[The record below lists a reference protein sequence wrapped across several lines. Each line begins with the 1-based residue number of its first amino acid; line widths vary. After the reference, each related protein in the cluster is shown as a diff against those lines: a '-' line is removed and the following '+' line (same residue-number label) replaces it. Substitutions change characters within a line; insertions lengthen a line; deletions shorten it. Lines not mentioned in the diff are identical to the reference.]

1 MSLES
6 VVIEQQ
12 WDFKRD
18 FNLTF
23 WEGSPSLLFVCH
35 KPQKAEKW
43 KHSLS
48 GSTSLLIYAS

>member
-18 FNLTF
+18 FNLIF